1 MYFSGYMGLW
11 QFFTTEC
18 ILLEWGKA
26 ESTKIVLQQLAEDV
40 RERVELE
47 RTSDGKSKVVVSSV
61 KFLLVL

>member
-1 MYFSGYMGLW
+1 MGLW
-11 QFFTTEC
+11 QLFTTEC
-18 ILLEWGKA
+18 ILLELGEA

>member
-1 MYFSGYMGLW
+1 MYFKGYMGLW
-11 QFFTTEC
+11 QLFTTEC
-18 ILLEWGKA
+18 ILLELGKA

-40 RERVELE
+40 RVELE

>member
-1 MYFSGYMGLW
+1 MGLW
-11 QFFTTEC
+11 QLFTTEC
-18 ILLEWGKA
+18 ILLELGKA

-40 RERVELE
+40 RVELE

>member
-1 MYFSGYMGLW
+1 MYFRGYMGLW
-11 QFFTTEC
+11 QLFTTEC
-18 ILLEWGKA
+18 ILLELGKA

-40 RERVELE
+40 RVELE

>member
-1 MYFSGYMGLW
+1 MGLW
-11 QFFTTEC
+11 QLFTTEC

-40 RERVELE
+40 RVELE

>member
-1 MYFSGYMGLW
+1 MYFRGYIGLW
-11 QFFTTEC
+11 QLFTTEC
-18 ILLEWGKA
+18 ILLELGKA

-40 RERVELE
+40 RVELE